1 MEEPEDEPAAAEAS
15 GVSGMPLREW
25 ERVRGVSGPVS
36 ARVSCVATG
45 RDARDAAEEEP
56 TGGRGNFR
64 MLTIHSLLVAGPR
77 SGFSVT

>member
-64 MLTIHSLLVAGPR
+64 KCSR
-77 SGFSVT
+77 STAY